1 MILAEYLYLMI
12 MVPEVI
18 WFDRTD
24 GAKAKNGN
32 WRRVKRRNS
41 DEAE

>member
-1 MILAEYLYLMI
+1 MI

-24 GAKAKNGN
+24 GAKAKKKMENGGGE
-32 WRRVKRRNS
+32 KS
-41 DEAE
+41 EK